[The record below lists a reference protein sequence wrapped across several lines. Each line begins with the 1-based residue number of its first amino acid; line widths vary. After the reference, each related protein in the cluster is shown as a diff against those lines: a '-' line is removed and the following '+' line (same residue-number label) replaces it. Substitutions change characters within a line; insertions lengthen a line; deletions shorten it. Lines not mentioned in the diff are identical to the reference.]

1 MGVVIQLA
9 RDLQLACDDAD
20 ELRGALA
27 GHDAWQALTREG
39 GPLSKLLLEQQ
50 GSYGGGK
57 PSTLSMHGM
66 YEDDSLGS
74 QIHMRALFG
83 IREYSQMHQ
92 SLNLG
97 VPLRH

>member
-1 MGVVIQLA
+1 MGIVIHLG
-9 RDLQLACDDAD
+9 RDLQLASEEAS
-20 ELRGALA
+20 ELKAALA
-27 GHDAWQALTREG
+27 QHPSWQQLTQEK

-50 GSYGGGK
+50 GSFAGGK
-57 PSTLSMHGM
+57 PNTMSMHGM

-74 QIHMRALFG
+74 QIHMSALFG

-97 VPLRH
+97 VPI